1 MESTELPTELDNITV
16 VLWEPQDDIN
26 IGNTVRASKNFG
38 VTDIR
43 LVRPASADPETI
55 AVSAPKAE
63 DVIDSI
69 EVYTELEEA
78 LADCIFV
85 VGTTARSR
93 AARRVVTEP
102 RGAALEAV
110 DAAGDGRVAYLF
122 GREDFGLPNEALDPC
137 HQVVTIPTNPEYTSL
152 NLGQAVLLNV
162 WEVFRVAT
170 DQPVEKPAI
179 DVEPD
184 GERFDPPAK
193 VEMMEQL
200 FEMAEE
206 ALHAVDFFKA
216 DETWNI
222 TRALRSVFLR
232 ARLSEREASIL
243 MGIFREVIEVVEENG
258 SE

>member
-1 MESTELPTELDNITV
+1 MESTELPAELENVTV

-69 EVYTELEEA
+69 GVYTELEEA
-78 LADCIFV
+78 LADCVFV

-102 RGAALEAV
+102 RGAAVEAV
-110 DAAGDGRVAYLF
+110 EAAAEGRVAYLF
-122 GREDFGLPNEALDPC
+122 GREDSGLPNEALDPC
-137 HQVVTIPTNPEYTSL
+137 HQVVTIPTNPDYTSL

-206 ALHAVDFFKA
+206 ALHGVDFFKA

-243 MGIFREVIEVVEENG
+243 MGIFREVIEVVEEDG